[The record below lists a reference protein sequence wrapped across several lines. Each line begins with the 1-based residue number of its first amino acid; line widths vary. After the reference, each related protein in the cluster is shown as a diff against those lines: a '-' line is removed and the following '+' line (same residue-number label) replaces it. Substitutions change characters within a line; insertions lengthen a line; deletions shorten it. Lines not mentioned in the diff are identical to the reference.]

1 MKQNMYI
8 QTTKTNLNLKIE
20 TSTWGIHLTF
30 VNKVERIVVL
40 LRLFLLYYPSEKY
53 EKKIGNLFNSQNEQK

>member
-20 TSTWGIHLTF
+20 TSTWDIHLTF

-53 EKKIGNLFNSQNEQK
+53 GKKIGNLFNSQNEQK